1 MLKTIELSIFD
12 EVNLFFDNAADRLD
26 INPGLR
32 EMLKRPWRELLV
44 QVPVRMDKGEVQV
57 FSGSRVQHNSA
68 RGPYKGGVRYHPLAD
83 LDEVRALA
91 SLMTWKTAL
100 VNLPYG
106 GAKGGVQVDPGQLPL
121 TELNRLTRRY
131 TLNIEHLIGPNRD
144 IPAPDWAPTPRRWP
158 G

>member
-57 FSGSRVQHNSA
+57 FNGSRVQHNSA

-106 GAKGGVQVDPGQLPL
+106 GAKGGVQVDPGQLSL